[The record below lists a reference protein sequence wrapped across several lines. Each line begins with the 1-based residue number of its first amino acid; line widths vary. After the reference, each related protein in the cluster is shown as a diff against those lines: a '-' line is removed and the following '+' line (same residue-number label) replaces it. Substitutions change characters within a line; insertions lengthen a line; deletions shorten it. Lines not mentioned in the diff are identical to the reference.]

1 MNPKKYKRVEGRIF
15 TVEKKSQFSLESI
28 TGPQDRA
35 RRGEKNR
42 DKNTRHQ
49 LPRKNSRKNTNPELL
64 CQLSYLNMGVTAR
77 R

>member
-35 RRGEKNR
+35 RRGEKKQR
-42 DKNTRHQ
+42 
-49 LPRKNSRKNTNPELL
+49 
-64 CQLSYLNMGVTAR
+64 
-77 R
+77 